1 MQHGLMYQGSFENN
15 FATLATGAKTYRG
28 TDGTEHRIPA
38 WPARVDGV
46 RVGYLE
52 KAGKKFVAVRLQFES
67 LEVVLKNPVLLDPV
81 RHMGS
86 KRFSPEPTI
95 IDDDLAT
102 TLLDDAAAENPEQQR
117 EIALLLN
124 RVNQVRRESRDRAAH

>member
-1 MQHGLMYQGSFENN
+1 MQHGLMYQGSFEDN

-28 TDGTEHRIPA
+28 TDGAEHRIPA

-46 RVGYLE
+46 RIGYLE
-52 KAGKKFVAVRLQFES
+52 KAGKKFVAVRLQFDS
-67 LEVVLKNPVLLDPV
+67 HEVVLKNPVLLDPV
-81 RHMGS
+81 RHLGS

-102 TLLDDAAAENPEQQR
+102 TLLDDAAAENPDQQR
-117 EIALLLN
+117 DIALLVN
-124 RVNQVRRESRDRAAH
+124 RVNQVRRESRDQAAH